1 MTTPHAW
8 TPTRRRLTD
17 AASAALAPFCA
28 AVLALGALSVWTAYG
43 HAGGPPRIEVTD
55 ARLYLP
61 SSGIPETAAFFT
73 IGNGGGAQ
81 DRLVEVT
88 SPEVTGDITLSRHRM
103 TPGGA
108 AYRQETEALPVPAG
122 AGLDMSPHTSDVT
135 VPAREGWR
143 DGDLVPFTLRFEH
156 SGRIEAVAVVVR
168 PGAG

>member
-8 TPTRRRLTD
+8 TRTRRRLTD
-17 AASAALAPFCA
+17 TASAALAPLCA
-28 AVLALGALSVWTAYG
+28 AVLALGALSVWTVYG
-43 HAGGPPRIEVTD
+43 QAGSPPRIEVTD

-61 SSGIPETAAFFT
+61 SPGIPETAAFFR
-73 IGNGGGAQ
+73 IGNGGGAR

-103 TPGGA
+103 TPAGA
-108 AYRQETEALPVPAG
+108 AYRQVTDALPVPAG
-122 AGLDMSPHTSDVT
+122 TALDMSPHTSDVT
-135 VPAREGWR
+135 VPAKEGWR

-168 PGAG
+168 PGAE